1 MVFLMKSLD
10 FLFCF
15 WYNISMGN
23 FNVKKYDAV
32 VIGAGAAGMMC
43 AGTAAE
49 FGCGKIALIEKNNIY
64 GKKLLITGK
73 GRCNVTNNCDVR
85 TLVENTVR
93 NGRFLYSAFSSFSS
107 YDTMAFFEELG
118 VQLKTERGNRVFPVS
133 DKSSDITEAMKRY
146 VSSKNIDHIKGDVV
160 SLIIEDGELKG
171 CRLADGRS
179 IFAEKVVV
187 ATGGRSYPLTGSTGA
202 GYILAEQAGH
212 TVVPQKASIVPLEV
226 EEREVCNALMGLSL
240 RNISVTVVRGQKT
253 VYTDFG
259 ELMFAN
265 YGVSG
270 PVILSASAHV
280 NDGDKIIIDMK
291 PALDEKTLDKRILSD
306 FSKYINKDF
315 GNALGDLLP
324 KKMIPVAVELS
335 GIDHDLKVNSVT
347 AVQRASLVRVLKK
360 FTLTVKGK
368 RPIEEAV
375 VTSGGVAVNEIDPK
389 RMESKILPGL
399 YFAGEVIDADAYT
412 GGFNLQI
419 AFSTGRAAGK
429 SIVY

>member
-1 MVFLMKSLD
+1 MRMA
-10 FLFCF
+10 
-15 WYNISMGN
+15 N
-23 FNVKKYDAV
+23 FNVKNYDAI
-32 VIGAGAAGMMC
+32 VIGAGPAGMMC

-49 FGCGKIALIEKNNIY
+49 FGYGSIALVEKNNIY

-107 YDTMAFFEELG
+107 YDTMDFFENLG
-118 VQLKTERGNRVFPVS
+118 VPLKTERGNRVFPVS
-133 DKSSDITEAMKRY
+133 DRSSDINDALKRY
-146 VSSKNIDHIKGDVV
+146 VSHENIDHIKGDAE
-160 SLIIEDGELKG
+160 SLIIENSQIKG
-171 CRLADGRS
+171 LVLFDGRKLM
-179 IFAEKVVV
+179 AEKIVI
-187 ATGGRSYPLTGSTGA
+187 ATGGKSYPLTGSTGA
-202 GYILAEQAGH
+202 GYILASQAGH
-212 TVVPQKASIVPLEV
+212 KVVPQTASIVPLEIV
-226 EEREVCNALMGLSL
+226 ERNICAELMGLSL
-240 RNISVTVVRGQKT
+240 RNISVTVLRGEKS
-253 VYTDFG
+253 VYSDFG
-259 ELMFAN
+259 ELMFTN

-280 NDGDKIIIDMK
+280 AQGDKIVIDMK

-315 GNALGDLLP
+315 GNSLGDLLP

-335 GIDHDLKVNSVT
+335 GIDSSLKVNSVT
-347 AVQRASLVRVLKK
+347 SAQRIGLVRLLKN

-389 RMESKILPGL
+389 TMESKLVSGL

-429 SIVY
+429 QLLY

>member
-10 FLFCF
+10 FRDSF
-15 WYNISMGN
+15 WYNIYMNN

-49 FGCGKIALIEKNNIY
+49 LGCGKIALIEKNNIY

-107 YDTMAFFEELG
+107 YDTMSFFEELG
-118 VQLKTERGNRVFPVS
+118 VSLKTERGNRVFPVS
-133 DKSSDITEAMKRY
+133 DKSSDITEALKKY
-146 VSSKNIDHIKGDVV
+146 VSVKNIDHIRGDVE
-160 SLIIEDGELKG
+160 SLIIENGELKG
-171 CRLADGRS
+171 CKLSDGRS
-179 IFAEKVVV
+179 FLADKVVV

-202 GYILAEQAGH
+202 GYILASQAGH
-212 TVVPQKASIVPLEV
+212 TVISQSASIVPLEV
-226 EEREVCNALMGLSL
+226 VESEVCRSLMGLSL
-240 RNISVTVVRGQKT
+240 RNISVSVIRGEKT

-259 ELMFAN
+259 ELMFTN
-265 YGVSG
+265 YGISG
-270 PVILSASAHV
+270 PVVLSASAHV
-280 NDGDKIIIDMK
+280 SEGDRVVIDMK
-291 PALDEKTLDKRILSD
+291 PALDEKMLDKRILSD

-315 GNALGDLLP
+315 GNSLGDLLP
-324 KKMIPVAVELS
+324 KKMIPVAVSLS
-335 GIDHDLKVNSVT
+335 GIPHDTKVNSVT
-347 AVQRASLVRVLKK
+347 AVQRGELVRLLKN

-389 RMESKILPGL
+389 TMESKILPNL

-429 SIVY
+429 SIAY

>member
-23 FNVKKYDAV
+23 FNAKKYDAV

-171 CRLADGRS
+171 CRLVDGRS

-202 GYILAEQAGH
+202 GYILAEQARH

-259 ELMFAN
+259 ELMFTN

-315 GNALGDLLP
+315 GNSLGDLLP

-389 RMESKILPGL
+389 TMESKILPGL